1 MGVDWKKT
9 QTRKLEST
17 NFLPNSASLP
27 FILTPLVKET
37 KKITSIINLSLF
49 LAKLGHKMNG
59 TAEENKRKQVEK

>member
-1 MGVDWKKT
+1 MGVDWKNTNKKT
-9 QTRKLEST
+9 REYK
-17 NFLPNSASLP
+17 FLPNSASLP